1 MKMFIPQ
8 EKIEE
13 EKRIYDGRAMKEI
26 VDYLAIA
33 EWDEKAHKGLCPF
46 HKGLNPSFICNE

>member
-1 MKMFIPQ
+1 MNMFIPQ

-26 VDYLAIA
+26 VDYLAMQNGMKRLIRVYA
-33 EWDEKAHKGLCPF
+33 L
-46 HKGLNPSFICNE
+46 FIRA